1 VKDYAIEK
9 YVALLAP
16 VFPEEDPKLVIV
28 RNLALNQD
36 HAMVATRVG
45 GEPGMDRLLDR
56 FCPGKMIV
64 EPVPPVAIS
73 CFYHPTIAG

>member
-9 YVALLAP
+9 HVTLLRASLA
-16 VFPEEDPKLVIV
+16 EEDPKPVIV

-36 HAMVATRVG
+36 HAMVATRVR

-56 FCPGKMIV
+56 FCHGKMQLLG
-64 EPVPPVAIS
+64 ETRRVP
-73 CFYHPTIAG
+73 

>member
-1 VKDYAIEK
+1 MKDYAIEK

-56 FCPGKMIV
+56 FCHGKMQLLG
-64 EPVPPVAIS
+64 ETRRVP
-73 CFYHPTIAG
+73 